1 MSQYDP
7 LSSEAL
13 EITDIR
19 AALAV
24 LTREVQRVRDL
35 LAKIE
40 ARELHRVG
48 GTFWAP
54 APDAAW

>member
-7 LSSEAL
+7 LSTESL

-19 AALAV
+19 ATLAV
-24 LTREVQRVRDL
+24 LTREVQRIRDL

-40 ARELHRVG
+40 ARELRQVG

-54 APDAAW
+54 APEGD